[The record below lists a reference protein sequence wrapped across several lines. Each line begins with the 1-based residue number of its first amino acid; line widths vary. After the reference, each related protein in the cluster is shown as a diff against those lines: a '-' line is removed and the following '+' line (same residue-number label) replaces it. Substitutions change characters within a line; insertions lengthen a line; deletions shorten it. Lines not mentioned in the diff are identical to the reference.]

1 MNLAIRR
8 ILTELSVIKNIGEE
22 NIVEDFDSAL
32 RKGIDYVGEMYL
44 ERDIDPL
51 KG

>member
-1 MNLAIRR
+1 MNPAARR

-32 RKGIDYVGEMYL
+32 RKSIDYIGEMYL
-44 ERDIDPL
+44 ERTIDP
-51 KG
+51 